1 MNQLLPTPYLEYP
14 QKKDSLNPL
23 DSSGQV
29 LSPVKN
35 DAALTTDSFQLSGE
49 KNSTAQTSY
58 PIQMPREE
66 IHPPG
71 WYVYFLLALIV
82 FVAIAR
88 KFYGNLLVKNIKA
101 ATSYTINLKMLR
113 DSSVVQ
119 KQQDYLL
126 YGLYFLVVGF
136 YSYIIELHFD
146 IRFFQLSGISLF
158 LFNTGVLAG
167 LFIAR
172 SILLHLVGSLFKQ
185 RDLFKA
191 YLYNSFTYNKVLG
204 LILLPLL
211 FLVIYTEGEIE
222 NISLWISYATIASI
236 ILLRISRAILFAK
249 KEGVLNFYLFLYLCA
264 LEIVPILLIYKWLT
278 TGL

>member
-1 MNQLLPTPYLEYP
+1 MNSLLSTSYQDHL
-14 QKKDSLNPL
+14 QQKDSQNPE
-23 DSSGQV
+23 DSSGGV
-29 LSPVKN
+29 PYPGKN
-35 DAALTTDSFQLSGE
+35 GITPEADSFQLSGQVQR
-49 KNSTAQTSY
+49 TAQTSY

-71 WYVYFLLALIV
+71 WYMYFLLALIV

-88 KFYGNLLVKNIKA
+88 KVFGNLLVNNMKA

-113 DSSVVQ
+113 DNSVVQ
-119 KQQDYLL
+119 RQQDYFL
-126 YGLYFLVVGF
+126 YGLYFLVLGF
-136 YSYIIELHFD
+136 YCYMVELHFD
-146 IRFFQLSGISLF
+146 IRFFQLSGASLF

-167 LFIAR
+167 IFFAR
-172 SILLHLVGSLFKQ
+172 KMLLQLVGSLFKQ
-185 RDLFKA
+185 RDLFNA
-191 YLYNSFTYNKVLG
+191 YLYNSYTFNKVMG

-211 FLVIYTEGEIE
+211 FLIIYTNGQIHQ
-222 NISLWISYATIASI
+222 ISWWVSYATIASI

-249 KEGVLNFYLFLYLCA
+249 KEDILNFYLFLYLCA